1 MSGRLIGIARVRELR
16 APLEELGEASVS
28 ERSGIEGDVRGVK
41 AGRQVTML
49 FREGWEDA
57 CREIDAL
64 LPWVT
69 RRANLYIDGAS
80 RPRAAGGWIAIGDVV
95 LAVTKETKPCA
106 LMECAHAGLRR
117 ALEPD
122 WRGGVC
128 CNVLRGGIIR
138 MGDPVIL
145 SEAASR

>member
-95 LAVTKETKPCA
+95 LAVTK
-106 LMECAHAGLRR
+106 
-117 ALEPD
+117 
-122 WRGGVC
+122 
-128 CNVLRGGIIR
+128 
-138 MGDPVIL
+138 
-145 SEAASR
+145 